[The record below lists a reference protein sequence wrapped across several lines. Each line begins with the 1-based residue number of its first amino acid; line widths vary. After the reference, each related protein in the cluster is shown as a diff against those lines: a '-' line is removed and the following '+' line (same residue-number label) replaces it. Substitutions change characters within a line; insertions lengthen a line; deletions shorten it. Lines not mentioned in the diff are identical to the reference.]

1 MITEHTNVKKCQAF
15 SLFQVW
21 ISIYLNLSFL
31 EAKQTLHHQPQRV
44 RLVSNTTEQYVSVEG
59 SRSTQSLG
67 LTLSIHY

>member
-1 MITEHTNVKKCQAF
+1 MITEHSKVEKSQAF

-44 RLVSNTTEQYVSVEG
+44 RLVSNTTE
-59 SRSTQSLG
+59 
-67 LTLSIHY
+67 